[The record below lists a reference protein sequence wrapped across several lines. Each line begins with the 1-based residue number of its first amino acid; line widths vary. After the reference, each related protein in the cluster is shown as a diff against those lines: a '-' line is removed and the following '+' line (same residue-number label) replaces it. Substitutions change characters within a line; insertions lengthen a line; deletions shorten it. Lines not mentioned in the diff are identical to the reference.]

1 VAVNEVGMYSDR
13 VDLYEKLENMRQTK
27 IITYFTSDRR
37 GFETQIAQ
45 DVIDLFIDQLDEIGV
60 VKKYHYFCI
69 HGAGIQQQLGISLIC

>member
-1 VAVNEVGMYSDR
+1 MYSDR

-69 HGAGIQQQLGISLIC
+69 AYISQLECA